1 MHERLDNQGTRCGA
15 PRVLV
20 VCLVVVACVAAVGGC
35 RKPLFRDTDER
46 SPYSRYDEVR
56 GQQVDPYRFNE
67 YGRRV
72 PNLRARLTPKE

>member
-1 MHERLDNQGTRCGA
+1 M
-15 PRVLV
+15 
-20 VCLVVVACVAAVGGC
+20 
-35 RKPLFRDTDER
+35 FRDTDER

-56 GQQVDPYRFNE
+56 GQEVEPYRFNE